1 MNTIKYLK
9 PDSAGKQKIKLNGI
23 TYRPYTVC
31 ELPANFGCIN
41 FNEKEG
47 ISEWFNYKGFTYLFE
62 KMAKFSQ
69 SDESLIA
76 RHKTKL
82 SSEFS
87 SKS

>member
-1 MNTIKYLK
+1 MNTIKHLKNNYLQL
-9 PDSAGKQKIKLNGI
+9 GNLI
-23 TYRPYTVC
+23 YRPYTVC